1 MKSEHIIVDGVE
13 SKTCTTCGKTKPLA
27 EFYRHRL
34 TADGLCSVCKS
45 CHMAAN
51 MRTRAMRRKF
61 EEERKAIAAQKKP
74 KKKKADGRVRK
85 ADGKARCAICKS
97 YSRCTTTEG
106 FCLRMKRSVGKN
118 NVCDAII
125 TNKKQEFQKE
135 AHTVSVFSP
144 TPYD

>member
-1 MKSEHIIVDGVE
+1 MKSEHIIVDGV
-13 SKTCTTCGKTKPLA
+13 TKPLA

-61 EEERKAIAAQKKP
+61 EEERKVLAAQKKP
-74 KKKKADGRVRK
+74 KKKKDGRVRK

-125 TNKKQEFQKE
+125 PNKKQEFQKE